1 VSLGSVTYKD
11 IAACEIH
18 AGNPAVFI
26 RHRIF
31 FPDNDSSANRRR
43 PSVRW

>member
-1 VSLGSVTYKD
+1 VSLGSVAYKD
-11 IAACEIH
+11 IAAREIH

-26 RHRIF
+26 RHRVF
-31 FPDNDSSANRRR
+31 YPEDNLSAKRRR